1 MKKRYLILAGILAAS
16 MLAAGCGKKNS
27 VAPEQKVE
35 ATATPTVTEAA
46 KTDVVEMQTSTDETA
61 NIKNVMGTK
70 SETTTSIVFT
80 NKMNSTISAIYVRPT
95 RDDGD
100 DSDETWGSDLVNGKF
115 TLASNDKAVYYMEK
129 SQKDDNG
136 DTATS
141 FDVRITFTDEE
152 QNECFFRQL
161 PLLTISQLSLC
172 MDGEGED
179 GIPYATYL
187 ASGNTKEVST
197 LKDVKARLGIEDDS
211 ESDSDSTDSSDSTT
225 SVLLDT
231 SKELTGTHHAEIE
244 VKDYGTIDVEL
255 DADTAPITVTNFV
268 KLAQEGF
275 YDGLTFHRIMEG
287 FMIQGGD
294 PNGDGTGG
302 SEENIKGEFS
312 NNGVDNDISHTR
324 GTISMARASDP
335 DSASSQFFIVQADS
349 TFLDGDYAGFGHV
362 TEGIDIV
369 DKICEDAKP
378 TDDNGTIPSDQQPVI
393 EKITITD

>member
-1 MKKRYLILAGILAAS
+1 MKRKLLAALCVTAMS
-16 MLAAGCGKKNS
+16 AGLLAGCGSSDK
-27 VAPEQKVE
+27 
-35 ATATPTVTEAA
+35 TEEIT
-46 KTDVVEMQTSTDETA
+46 KTEETA
-61 NIKNVMGTK
+61 KEETSSQEDTETK
-70 SETTTSIVFT
+70 AASS
-80 NKMNSTISAIYVRPT
+80 
-95 RDDGD
+95 
-100 DSDETWGSDLVNGKF
+100 DSDNVASEEEAEKAGFSDGSD
-115 TLASNDKAVYYMEK
+115 E
-129 SQKDDNG
+129 
-136 DTATS
+136 
-141 FDVRITFTDEE
+141 
-152 QNECFFRQL
+152 
-161 PLLTISQLSLC
+161 
-172 MDGEGED
+172 
-179 GIPYATYL
+179 
-187 ASGNTKEVST
+187 
-197 LKDVKARLGIEDDS
+197 
-211 ESDSDSTDSSDSTT
+211 ESDSADTDSENKDSSDGKSADAEDKDSST

-362 TEGIDIV
+362 TEGMDIV

-378 TDDNGTIPSDQQPVI
+378 TDNNGTITSDQQPVI